1 MSNFRIAPQAVCR
14 TLLNTLNTYEPLS
27 DMEEDKIIRA
37 VNASGVDDGVER
49 LLANLSRKTVEK
61 LLKSM

>member
-14 TLLNTLNTYEPLS
+14 TLLATLSTYEPLS